1 MRILGDLQWLSIRGR
16 NRENLSP
23 GSKVK
28 MNNHKHKPSIKT
40 ACKFIEEAWLTKSS
54 DS

>member
-1 MRILGDLQWLSIRGR
+1 LGDLQWLSIHGR
-16 NRENLSP
+16 NRENLSL

-40 ACKFIEEAWLTKSS
+40 TRKSIEEAWLPKSS